1 MNKMVSVKNVH
12 QVVQNVQ
19 KEIHAIDVL
28 LVQLQEATVNVLVQ
42 QAFISLL
49 ILLDSVKDVIL
60 IAWNVL
66 QETVAIN
73 AYQDSQ
79 LQLMVNVSAQ
89 EVITLNQILFNVF
102 HVLETV
108 QFAQAKRS
116 VLFVLQDSIFNPE
129 LVLEDVTLDSTF
141 LV

>member
-28 LVQLQEATVNVLVQ
+28 LVQLQEAMVNVLVQ

-60 IAWNVL
+60 IA
-66 QETVAIN
+66 
-73 AYQDSQ
+73 
-79 LQLMVNVSAQ
+79 
-89 EVITLNQILFNVF
+89 
-102 HVLETV
+102 
-108 QFAQAKRS
+108 
-116 VLFVLQDSIFNPE
+116 
-129 LVLEDVTLDSTF
+129 
-141 LV
+141 

>member
-60 IAWNVL
+60 IA
-66 QETVAIN
+66 
-73 AYQDSQ
+73 
-79 LQLMVNVSAQ
+79 
-89 EVITLNQILFNVF
+89 
-102 HVLETV
+102 
-108 QFAQAKRS
+108 
-116 VLFVLQDSIFNPE
+116 
-129 LVLEDVTLDSTF
+129 
-141 LV
+141 